1 MYSYVTYALHRIRML
16 QHYGVRPYV
25 VFDGGHLPSKQG
37 TERER
42 AERREQHRKRGLQ
55 YMAENRASA
64 ARDAFSRCVD
74 VTPQMAAQLI
84 RQLRAENIPY
94 VVAPYE
100 ADAQLTYLEQELS
113 LIHI

>member
-55 YMAENRASA
+55 YMACLLYTSPSPRDLSTSRMPSSA
-64 ARDAFSRCVD
+64 
-74 VTPQMAAQLI
+74 
-84 RQLRAENIPY
+84 
-94 VVAPYE
+94 
-100 ADAQLTYLEQELS
+100 
-113 LIHI
+113 

>member
-42 AERREQHRKRGLQ
+42 AERREQHRK
-55 YMAENRASA
+55 
-64 ARDAFSRCVD
+64 
-74 VTPQMAAQLI
+74 
-84 RQLRAENIPY
+84 
-94 VVAPYE
+94 
-100 ADAQLTYLEQELS
+100 LS